1 MLTLNTTRSKVSR
14 FFQALDSRTVVQIA
28 ALAFLCAFALGG
40 AIPAHA
46 QSIGIEFGQEDL
58 DIFFDWF
65 NTIFNALLPIA
76 LLGAG
81 LTAGGIF
88 VWVIGGMLVKAFR
101 SMTGVGSA

>member
-1 MLTLNTTRSKVSR
+1 MRVC
-14 FFQALDSRTVVQIA
+14 VGA
-28 ALAFLCAFALGG
+28 AV
-40 AIPAHA
+40 PAQA